1 MIEKKTLDFRK
12 TWVNLIKYILLIVAF
27 VLVAKI
33 LVHVVLPSVTYT
45 GLLMYI
51 MNCDLPVLELSL
63 VIITAIYVILTH
75 HIVVQGATDRKIAFA
90 ERKLEKFYYPLFNLL
105 EYDIILNEG
114 GRPQLRILPDVI
126 HVKNRNS
133 NKNYN
138 DCITHQYLMN
148 EKIKI
153 GFEKF
158 FKEVYRT
165 QETEDIE
172 HIDLYKKLK
181 NDVETDIEILKD
193 ELNNLVKSDD
203 FECVITMLILIVI
216 LFAIHCLFYYF

>member
-33 LVHVVLPSVTYT
+33 LVHIVLPSVTYT
-45 GLLMYI
+45 GLL
-51 MNCDLPVLELSL
+51 LVLELSL

-75 HIVVQGATDRKIAFA
+75 QIVVQGATDRKIAFA

-158 FKEVYRT
+158 FK
-165 QETEDIE
+165 
-172 HIDLYKKLK
+172 
-181 NDVETDIEILKD
+181 
-193 ELNNLVKSDD
+193 
-203 FECVITMLILIVI
+203 
-216 LFAIHCLFYYF
+216 